1 MNGTDAVTYTV
12 EELMAAVIARQVR
25 DGETVAV
32 GTLSPVPAAGV
43 YLARELHAS
52 HARLLVHGDP
62 AYPFRA
68 GTKEFF
74 DFAQKGAI
82 DLFFLSGAQ
91 IDVYGNINLHVIGDY
106 ARPRA
111 RLPGGAGS
119 AMLYAMAGRVLLFK
133 LEHNRRGLVERVD
146 FVTASAETPDG
157 VLRRGRPA
165 GLVTPLACFAYDGQ
179 ARRLRLASVHP
190 GVSEEQV
197 HAATGWVIEEHGAPQ
212 TPPPTAEELRALRGP
227 VRELVG
233 RIYPRFARERLRTL
247 S

>member
-1 MNGTDAVTYTV
+1 MNGTNGDAYTV

-43 YLARELHAS
+43 YLARELYAS
-52 HARLLVHGDP
+52 RARLLVHGDP

-91 IDVYGNINLHVIGDY
+91 IDARGTINLHVIGDY
-106 ARPRA
+106 ALPRA

-133 LEHNRRGLVERVD
+133 LEHDRRGLVERVD
-146 FVTASAETPDG
+146 FVTATAETPPG

-165 GLVTPLACFAYDGQ
+165 GLLTPLAWFVYDEQ
-179 ARRLRLASVHP
+179 AHRLRLASVHP
-190 GVSEEQV
+190 GVTEEQV
-197 HAATGWVIEEHGAPQ
+197 RAATGWTIEEHDVPQ
-212 TPPPTAEELRALRGP
+212 TPPPTAVELRALRGP

-233 RIYPRFARERLRTL
+233 RIYPQFARERLRPL
-247 S
+247 V